1 MSASRVIEVSFGNE
15 TVVYVNIDTAYYY
28 NDGVIIK
35 PTDGDLPDTYQ
46 VHWADSPEAQ
56 TTLETI
62 GTSEGVPV
70 PDELWG
76 RSKVI
81 YGWFYLHPTEDSSVT
96 YKEIRIYKSA
106 RAGLPDG
113 TEPTPSEHSTIDQLI
128 SAMNTA
134 ADKAEQNA
142 DSASSDADRAET
154 ARNEAETYAVNAQ
167 TSASNA
173 EASATTATN
182 QAQIATASATTATT
196 AAQTAT
202 AKATEASNSASSAAE
217 SASSASDS
225 ADSASRSEQAAKI
238 SETNA
243 ADSESNASTY
253 ANSARGYAQT
263 AQSASASASSS
274 ATSASNSA
282 TSASNSATSASQSA
296 GIATE
301 AKADIEGMVD
311 DAQGYASAS
320 AQSASASANSASDAQ
335 GYAQSASASAQS
347 ASTSASNASTSA
359 QTASTKATEA
369 NTSAQTASQKATEAA
384 QSASQALSYK
394 TDAEQAKTASQTAQG
409 LAESARDSAV
419 QAKTDAE
426 SARDDAES
434 ARDEAQQAVASI
446 SGALAEKAPIITDTA
461 SGAIASFSDGADDLP
476 LKSLVVDINPVQ
488 DLSHGDPSPENICPI
503 SGWTG
508 SQVWKTG
515 SNLIGFDGRE
525 QYAGDDFR
533 PDNIVDFSKPYVYN
547 GIASSGYCFKNNVPS
562 DVIISSDNCITF
574 TPRYNWYGVGFNI
587 PIKSG
592 ATYSTNAN
600 VVSRYAIGVAF
611 YDSDSKFI
619 STTNERTFTA
629 PSNAINAI
637 VVFSA
642 KVDVGTVS
650 IGNARIVY
658 GNNISAEYEPYSGMN
673 IEIDLGQTVYG
684 GKLDVLS
691 GELVIDRA
699 MVDLGTLNWD
709 YEPNYNR
716 HGADFNQIPNIK
728 IPGGTIVPNA
738 LCSKYKIVSSATGW
752 ANRNTVTAMAFDAT
766 YLRVYNDGTADAVT
780 YKTAMSGVQLC
791 YELATPIEI
800 QLTPNQINSL
810 YGVNNIWADSGDTTA
825 EYRADTKLFIER
837 LTAPDS
843 ADMIADANI
852 QSGKYFMV
860 GNSLYKATANIANG
874 ASIIVG
880 TNAVRKSLSE
890 ALNEINA

>member
-1 MSASRVIEVSFGNE
+1 MSVSRVIEVSFGNE

-46 VHWADSPEAQ
+46 VHWADSPESN

-62 GTSEGVPV
+62 GTSEGVPI

-134 ADKAEQNA
+134 ADSAEQNA

-154 ARNEAETYAVNAQ
+154 ARNEAESYATAAQ

-182 QAQIATASATTATT
+182 QAQIATTSATTATT

-202 AKATEASNSASSAAE
+202 TKATEASNSASSAAE

-274 ATSASNSA
+274 AASASNSA

-296 GIATE
+296 SVATE
-301 AKADIEGMVD
+301 AKADIEGMVES
-311 DAQGYASAS
+311 ARGYANAS
-320 AQSASASANSASDAQ
+320 AQSASQ
-335 GYAQSASASAQS
+335 ASASEQGCARAVLDAAS
-347 ASTSASNASTSA
+347 AAAIARARAEEASGYA
-359 QTASTKATEA
+359 QTASTKASEA
-369 NTSAQTASQKATEAA
+369 VGCVETATQKATESA
-384 QSASQALSYK
+384 QSASQALGYK
-394 TDAEQAKTASQTAQG
+394 NDAESAKTASQTAQG
-409 LAESARDSAV
+409 LAESAKDSAIS
-419 QAKTDAE
+419 AKNDAE

-434 ARDEAQQAVASI
+434 ARDEAVSAVTSI
-446 SGALAEKAPIITDTA
+446 SGALSEKAPIITDTA

-476 LKSLVVDINPVQ
+476 LKSLVVDINPIQ
-488 DLSHGDPSPENICPI
+488 DLSNGDPSPENLCPI
-503 SGWTG
+503 SGWDEVNVQRTGKNLFSFDPAKAKTGTTDAGTIRAYCPLGVSNCTLSFSAELIDSGSVSTATINIGKLKDGKLSALNSFIWPNGITKRTVTFSENEQAVLMTSDSSVTSIITNIPKYHICVTTG
-508 SQVWKTG
+508 S
-515 SNLIGFDGRE
+515 
-525 QYAGDDFR
+525 
-533 PDNIVDFSKPYVYN
+533 
-547 GIASSGYCFKNNVPS
+547 
-562 DVIISSDNCITF
+562 
-574 TPRYNWYGVGFNI
+574 TPQ
-587 PIKSG
+587 S
-592 ATYSTNAN
+592 
-600 VVSRYAIGVAF
+600 
-611 YDSDSKFI
+611 
-619 STTNERTFTA
+619 
-629 PSNAINAI
+629 
-637 VVFSA
+637 
-642 KVDVGTVS
+642 
-650 IGNARIVY
+650 
-658 GNNISAEYEPYSGMN
+658 YEPYTGRS
-673 IEIDLGQTVYG
+673 ITIDLGQTVYG

-691 GELVIDRA
+691 GELVVDRA
-699 MVDLGTLNWD
+699 SVDLGTLDWARSSERF
-709 YEPNYNR
+709 YSLLSPVAKPSGNYNVPVN
-716 HGADFNQIPNIK
+716 AVCSAYKNLSQNAVYAKNIG
-728 IPGGTIVPNA
+728 IAIQSLAGNSLYVYDP
-738 LCSKYKIVSSATGW
+738 KYTDASAFKS
-752 ANRNTVTAMAFDAT
+752 AM
-766 YLRVYNDGTADAVT
+766 N
-780 YKTAMSGVQLC
+780 GVQLC
-791 YELATPIEI
+791 YELATPLEI
-800 QLTPNQINSL
+800 QLDAHTLNSL
-810 YGVNNIWADSGDTTA
+810 YGVNNIWADTGDTEV

-852 QSGKYFMV
+852 TSGQYFMV

-874 ASIIVG
+874 SAIVVG
-880 TNAVRKSLSE
+880 TNCIRKSLSE